1 MTTGSEV
8 RDDAG
13 GTTTGEAREAQVRQR
28 VDVLVERIEA
38 KDLDGLGRL
47 YAGDVVSFDVEPPL
61 QHLGRDAKLRSW
73 TSVFTFFRDVRYE
86 LRDLAC
92 TVDENVAFAHG
103 FGRLSGTLASGTET
117 GTGTGTETDGMWVRV
132 TLCFRRVDGEWLI
145 THDQVSVPF
154 DIRSGRGVA
163 DLEP

>member
-8 RDDAG
+8 RDNVGGRTISDAG
-13 GTTTGEAREAQVRQR
+13 EAQVRQR
-28 VDVLVERIEA
+28 VGALVERIEA

-47 YAGDVVSFDVEPPL
+47 YADDVVSFDVEPPL
-61 QHLGRDAKLRSW
+61 QHLGRDAKLQNWRG
-73 TSVFTFFRDVRYE
+73 VFTFFSDVRYE
-86 LRDLAC
+86 LRDLAFS
-92 TVDENVAFAHG
+92 VDENVAFVHG
-103 FGRLSGTLASGTET
+103 FGRLSGTLATGAET
-117 GTGTGTETDGMWVRV
+117 GGMWVRA

-145 THDQVSVPF
+145 AHDQVSVPF

>member
-8 RDDAG
+8 TENVG
-13 GTTTGEAREAQVRQR
+13 GEAGSEASEAQVRQR
-28 VDVLVERIEA
+28 VDALVERIEA

-47 YAGDVVSFDVEPPL
+47 YTSDVVSFDVEPPL
-61 QHLGRDAKLRSW
+61 QHLGRDAKLRNW

-86 LRDLAC
+86 LRDLAF
-92 TVDENVAFAHG
+92 TVDENAAFAHG
-103 FGRLSGTLASGTET
+103 FGRLSGILASGTET
-117 GTGTGTETDGMWVRV
+117 SGMWVRA

-145 THDQVSVPF
+145 SHDQVSVPF

>member
-1 MTTGSEV
+1 MNTGNEV
-8 RDDAG
+8 IGIVG
-13 GTTTGEAREAQVRQR
+13 GEVEGEAASGAGEAQIRQQ

-47 YAGDVVSFDVEPPL
+47 YASDVVSFDVEPPL

-73 TSVFTFFRDVRYE
+73 TSAFTFFRDVRYE

-117 GTGTGTETDGMWVRV
+117 GTETDGMWVRV

-154 DIRSGRGVA
+154 DVRSGRGVA

>member
-13 GTTTGEAREAQVRQR
+13 GMTIGEAQVRQR
-28 VDVLVERIEA
+28 VDALVERIEA

-47 YAGDVVSFDVEPPL
+47 YASDVVSFDVEPPL
-61 QHLGRDAKLRSW
+61 QHLGRDAKLRNW

-86 LRDLAC
+86 LRDLAF
-92 TVDENVAFAHG
+92 TVDENLAVAHG
-103 FGRLSGTLASGTET
+103 FGRLSGTLASGAET
-117 GTGTGTETDGMWVRV
+117 GAETSGMWVRV
-132 TLCFRRVDGEWLI
+132 TLCFRRVDGDWLI
-145 THDQVSVPF
+145 AHDQVSVPF
-154 DIRSGRGVA
+154 DLRSGRGVA